1 MEIHLPKQKEIIM
14 SIIGMGTR
22 ERNRFVKSLTSDA
35 GRSTR

>member
-14 SIIGMGTR
+14 SIIGKGRR